1 MNALRRVIKF
11 LGPYK
16 RDAIVSIILQ
26 TLAVGVG
33 LLIPRLV
40 QVIID
45 QGVTPKN
52 IQIILNTS
60 IIMMGVSILST
71 LLSIGNTIF
80 PVRATQNFIA
90 DVRKAVYYKIHSFS
104 FKNLDDYHTGQ
115 LLVHLT
121 SDVNQLQYIVLY
133 SLRMLPRSLL
143 IIMGSFTIMVVTNQ
157 QLAVIMLLLLPL
169 TFLLTLVFILK
180 AQPLYREIQRKFDNL
195 NQVVQE
201 NLTGIRVVKN
211 FVRRDYENKKFAK
224 ASSDLMDQSIQ
235 VGQLLSILSPL
246 MLVLFNLSTVAFIY
260 FGGLHAIAGT
270 FTVGE
275 IIAFINYLILMISRF
290 LSLAF
295 MAGRLAAANASSE
308 RIMRILD
315 STSPVQD
322 KTDAKILTDVKG
334 RVVFE
339 DVYFKYSEDSAVPVL
354 QNINFVAEPGQ
365 KVAILGATGSGKSS
379 LIHLIPRF
387 YDVTKGRVTIDG
399 VDVRDITQNS
409 LRSQIGISLQETV
422 LFSGTVRD
430 NIKYGRDD
438 ATEEEVIT
446 AAKAAQAHE
455 FTMDFPDGYDTM
467 VGQRGVYL
475 SGGQKQ

>member
-1 MNALRRVIKF
+1 
-11 LGPYK
+11 
-16 RDAIVSIILQ
+16 
-26 TLAVGVG
+26 
-33 LLIPRLV
+33 
-40 QVIID
+40 
-45 QGVTPKN
+45 
-52 IQIILNTS
+52 
-60 IIMMGVSILST
+60 
-71 LLSIGNTIF
+71 
-80 PVRATQNFIA
+80 
-90 DVRKAVYYKIHSFS
+90 
-104 FKNLDDYHTGQ
+104 
-115 LLVHLT
+115 
-121 SDVNQLQYIVLY
+121 
-133 SLRMLPRSLL
+133 MLPRSLL

-475 SGGQKQ
+475 SGGQKQRIAIAQALLVKPKILILDDSTSAVDVETEAKIQEALEKLMKDSTNFIITQRVSSVLNADKILVLSGGTIVAEGNHTELMQTSAIYKEIYESQLGTGGNDNE